1 MIQILKIIFY
11 TSLLLLTIISL
22 YPGSLIGL
30 LIYEDLGR
38 QPILIKTPFG
48 STINHF
54 LTYFY
59 VSLLGFFIYIKK
71 ENFKSVM
78 IILIFLSVTLEF
90 LQLFVPKRSFEFNDI
105 VANILGLFVA
115 YLTIKIYLLIKKL

>member
-11 TSLLLLTIISL
+11 TSLLLLIIISL

-30 LIYEDLGR
+30 LMYEDLGR
-38 QPILIKTPFG
+38 QPILIKTSFG

-59 VSLLGFFIYIKK
+59 VGLLGFFTYIEKK
-71 ENFKSVM
+71 NFKSVM
-78 IILIFLSVTLEF
+78 IVLVFLSVSLEF